1 MDSAVLITYDQDDMI
16 GEAVALCESAD
27 YKVKHVIKQNF
38 LQKPKYGLSGGK
50 IEDLKEIISTVKP
63 DVIVFDEILKP
74 SQNYNLA
81 SELKMEILDREALIL
96 QIFEKRSSSA
106 ESKLQVK
113 LAQARYDMSR
123 AKEKVRLSK
132 KGEQPGFM
140 GLGTFEV
147 DVYYNEIK
155 KRMINIKS
163 KLVKSGKQRKLH
175 RQARKRLG
183 FKTISLAGYT
193 SAGKTTL
200 ISTICGISKFTSG
213 KITLA
218 GHDIVQN
225 YRAARKMIG
234 MVPQE
239 LSLESFETV
248 MNTLRFSR
256 GLFGKA
262 PHDSY
267 LEEILEQL
275 SLLDKRNSQILELS
289 GGMKRRLSIAKALS
303 HEPQLLFLDEP
314 TAGVDVELRKDMWV
328 LVRRLR
334 NEGVTVI
341 LTTHYI
347 EEAEAIAD
355 RVGIIDKG
363 QLLLVEEKGSLMQRL
378 GQKQLTIELQDPL
391 KDLPSKLS
399 DYDIVLA
406 VDRKS
411 LIYTYNMRSGR
422 TGINQILSNLTQ
434 SGIIFKDL
442 QTKQSSLED
451 IFMSLVSE
459 TAA

>member
-1 MDSAVLITYDQDDMI
+1 MQDFLTIDALSKYYAN
-16 GEAVALCESAD
+16 GFEALKTINLRVKES
-27 YKVKHVIKQNF
+27 
-38 LQKPKYGLSGGK
+38 
-50 IEDLKEIISTVKP
+50 
-63 DVIVFDEILKP
+63 EIL
-74 SQNYNLA
+74 
-81 SELKMEILDREALIL
+81 AL
-96 QIFEKRSSSA
+96 
-106 ESKLQVK
+106 
-113 LAQARYDMSR
+113 
-123 AKEKVRLSK
+123 
-132 KGEQPGFM
+132 
-140 GLGTFEV
+140 LGP
-147 DVYYNEIK
+147 N
-155 KRMINIKS
+155 
-163 KLVKSGKQRKLH
+163 G
-175 RQARKRLG
+175 
-183 FKTISLAGYT
+183 
-193 SAGKTTL
+193 AGKTTL
-200 ISTICGISKFTSG
+200 ISTICGISNFTSG

-262 PHDSY
+262 PNDSY
-267 LEEILEQL
+267 LEEILAQL

-328 LVRRLR
+328 LGRRLR

-363 QLLLVEEKGSLMQRL
+363 QLLLVEEKESLMQRL

-391 KDLPSKLS
+391 KDLSSKLS

-406 VDRKS
+406 ADRQS

-422 TGINQILSNLTQ
+422 TGINQILSNLTH

-451 IFMSLVSE
+451 IFMGLVSE
-459 TAA
+459 TVA

>member
-1 MDSAVLITYDQDDMI
+1 MQDFLTIDALSKYYAN
-16 GEAVALCESAD
+16 GFEALKTINLRVKES
-27 YKVKHVIKQNF
+27 
-38 LQKPKYGLSGGK
+38 
-50 IEDLKEIISTVKP
+50 
-63 DVIVFDEILKP
+63 EIL
-74 SQNYNLA
+74 
-81 SELKMEILDREALIL
+81 AL
-96 QIFEKRSSSA
+96 
-106 ESKLQVK
+106 
-113 LAQARYDMSR
+113 
-123 AKEKVRLSK
+123 
-132 KGEQPGFM
+132 
-140 GLGTFEV
+140 LGP
-147 DVYYNEIK
+147 N
-155 KRMINIKS
+155 
-163 KLVKSGKQRKLH
+163 G
-175 RQARKRLG
+175 
-183 FKTISLAGYT
+183 
-193 SAGKTTL
+193 AGKTTL

-363 QLLLVEEKGSLMQRL
+363 QLLLVEEKESLMQRL

-406 VDRKS
+406 ADQQS

-451 IFMSLVSE
+451 IFMSLVNE
-459 TAA
+459 TVE

>member
-1 MDSAVLITYDQDDMI
+1 MQDLLTIDALSKYYAN
-16 GEAVALCESAD
+16 GFEALKTINLRVKES
-27 YKVKHVIKQNF
+27 
-38 LQKPKYGLSGGK
+38 
-50 IEDLKEIISTVKP
+50 
-63 DVIVFDEILKP
+63 EIL
-74 SQNYNLA
+74 
-81 SELKMEILDREALIL
+81 AL
-96 QIFEKRSSSA
+96 
-106 ESKLQVK
+106 
-113 LAQARYDMSR
+113 
-123 AKEKVRLSK
+123 
-132 KGEQPGFM
+132 
-140 GLGTFEV
+140 LGP
-147 DVYYNEIK
+147 N
-155 KRMINIKS
+155 
-163 KLVKSGKQRKLH
+163 G
-175 RQARKRLG
+175 
-183 FKTISLAGYT
+183 
-193 SAGKTTL
+193 AGKTTL
-200 ISTICGISKFTSG
+200 ISTICGISKFRNG

-262 PHDSY
+262 PNDSY

-275 SLLDKRNSQILELS
+275 SLLDKRNSQIIELS

-363 QLLLVEEKGSLMQRL
+363 QLLLVEEKESLMRRL
-378 GQKQLTIELQDPL
+378 GQKQLIIELQDPL

-399 DYDIVLA
+399 EYDIVLA
-406 VDRKS
+406 TDRQS
-411 LIYTYNMRSGR
+411 LIYTYNMRGGH

-442 QTKQSSLED
+442 QTKESSLED
-451 IFMSLVSE
+451 IFMSLVNE
-459 TAA
+459 TVE

>member
-1 MDSAVLITYDQDDMI
+1 MQDFLTIDALSKYYAN
-16 GEAVALCESAD
+16 GFEALKSINLRVKES
-27 YKVKHVIKQNF
+27 
-38 LQKPKYGLSGGK
+38 
-50 IEDLKEIISTVKP
+50 
-63 DVIVFDEILKP
+63 EIL
-74 SQNYNLA
+74 
-81 SELKMEILDREALIL
+81 AL
-96 QIFEKRSSSA
+96 
-106 ESKLQVK
+106 
-113 LAQARYDMSR
+113 
-123 AKEKVRLSK
+123 
-132 KGEQPGFM
+132 
-140 GLGTFEV
+140 LGP
-147 DVYYNEIK
+147 N
-155 KRMINIKS
+155 
-163 KLVKSGKQRKLH
+163 G
-175 RQARKRLG
+175 
-183 FKTISLAGYT
+183 
-193 SAGKTTL
+193 AGKTTL

-239 LSLESFETV
+239 LSLEPFETV

-262 PHDSY
+262 PNDSY
-267 LEEILEQL
+267 LEELLEQL

-314 TAGVDVELRKDMWV
+314 TAGVDVELRKDMWL

-363 QLLLVEEKGSLMQRL
+363 QLLLVEEKESLMQRL

-406 VDRKS
+406 ADRQS
-411 LIYTYNMRSGR
+411 LIYNYNMRSGR
-422 TGINQILSNLTQ
+422 TGINNILSNLTQ

-459 TAA
+459 TVA

>member
-1 MDSAVLITYDQDDMI
+1 MKDLLTIDALSKYYEN
-16 GEAVALCESAD
+16 GFEALKTINLRVKES
-27 YKVKHVIKQNF
+27 
-38 LQKPKYGLSGGK
+38 
-50 IEDLKEIISTVKP
+50 
-63 DVIVFDEILKP
+63 EIL
-74 SQNYNLA
+74 
-81 SELKMEILDREALIL
+81 AL
-96 QIFEKRSSSA
+96 
-106 ESKLQVK
+106 
-113 LAQARYDMSR
+113 
-123 AKEKVRLSK
+123 
-132 KGEQPGFM
+132 
-140 GLGTFEV
+140 LGP
-147 DVYYNEIK
+147 N
-155 KRMINIKS
+155 
-163 KLVKSGKQRKLH
+163 G
-175 RQARKRLG
+175 
-183 FKTISLAGYT
+183 
-193 SAGKTTL
+193 AGKTTL
-200 ISTICGISKFTSG
+200 ISTICGISKFRSG

-262 PHDSY
+262 PNDSY

-275 SLLDKRNSQILELS
+275 SLLDKRNSQIIELS

-363 QLLLVEEKGSLMQRL
+363 QLLLVEEKESLMRRL
-378 GQKQLTIELQDPL
+378 GQKQLIIELQDPL

-399 DYDIVLA
+399 EYDIVLA
-406 VDRKS
+406 TDRQS
-411 LIYTYNMRSGR
+411 LIYTYNMCGGH

-442 QTKQSSLED
+442 QTKESSLED
-451 IFMSLVSE
+451 IFMSLVNE
-459 TAA
+459 TVE

>member
-1 MDSAVLITYDQDDMI
+1 MPDFLTI
-16 GEAVALCESAD
+16 EALSKNYANGFEALKTINLRVEEA
-27 YKVKHVIKQNF
+27 
-38 LQKPKYGLSGGK
+38 
-50 IEDLKEIISTVKP
+50 
-63 DVIVFDEILKP
+63 EIL
-74 SQNYNLA
+74 
-81 SELKMEILDREALIL
+81 AL
-96 QIFEKRSSSA
+96 
-106 ESKLQVK
+106 
-113 LAQARYDMSR
+113 
-123 AKEKVRLSK
+123 
-132 KGEQPGFM
+132 
-140 GLGTFEV
+140 LGP
-147 DVYYNEIK
+147 N
-155 KRMINIKS
+155 
-163 KLVKSGKQRKLH
+163 G
-175 RQARKRLG
+175 
-183 FKTISLAGYT
+183 
-193 SAGKTTL
+193 AGKTTL

-239 LSLESFETV
+239 LSLEPFETV

-262 PHDSY
+262 PDDSY

-275 SLLDKRNSQILELS
+275 SLLDKRKSQILELS
-289 GGMKRRLSIAKALS
+289 GGMKRRVSIAKALS

-347 EEAEAIAD
+347 EEAESIAD

-363 QLLLVEEKGSLMQRL
+363 QLLLVEEKESLMQRL

-406 VDRKS
+406 ADRQS

-459 TAA
+459 TVA

>member
-1 MDSAVLITYDQDDMI
+1 MPDFLTID
-16 GEAVALCESAD
+16 ALS
-27 YKVKHVIKQNF
+27 K
-38 LQKPKYGLSGGK
+38 
-50 IEDLKEIISTVKP
+50 
-63 DVIVFDEILKP
+63 
-74 SQNYNLA
+74 NYANGF
-81 SELKMEILDREALIL
+81 EAL
-96 QIFEKRSSSA
+96 
-106 ESKLQVK
+106 
-113 LAQARYDMSR
+113 
-123 AKEKVRLSK
+123 
-132 KGEQPGFM
+132 
-140 GLGTFEV
+140 
-147 DVYYNEIK
+147 
-155 KRMINIKS
+155 
-163 KLVKSGKQRKLH
+163 
-175 RQARKRLG
+175 
-183 FKTISLAGYT
+183 KTINLRVEEAEIFALLGPNG
-193 SAGKTTL
+193 AGKTTL

-239 LSLESFETV
+239 LSLEPFETV

-262 PHDSY
+262 PDDSY

-275 SLLDKRNSQILELS
+275 SLLDKRKSQILELS
-289 GGMKRRLSIAKALS
+289 GGMKRRVSIAKALS

-406 VDRKS
+406 ADRQS

-451 IFMSLVSE
+451 IFMSLINE
-459 TAA
+459 TVA

>member
-1 MDSAVLITYDQDDMI
+1 MPDFLTIDALSKYYAN
-16 GEAVALCESAD
+16 GFEALKTINLRVKES
-27 YKVKHVIKQNF
+27 
-38 LQKPKYGLSGGK
+38 
-50 IEDLKEIISTVKP
+50 
-63 DVIVFDEILKP
+63 EIL
-74 SQNYNLA
+74 
-81 SELKMEILDREALIL
+81 AL
-96 QIFEKRSSSA
+96 
-106 ESKLQVK
+106 
-113 LAQARYDMSR
+113 
-123 AKEKVRLSK
+123 
-132 KGEQPGFM
+132 
-140 GLGTFEV
+140 LGP
-147 DVYYNEIK
+147 N
-155 KRMINIKS
+155 
-163 KLVKSGKQRKLH
+163 G
-175 RQARKRLG
+175 
-183 FKTISLAGYT
+183 
-193 SAGKTTL
+193 AGKTTL

-239 LSLESFETV
+239 LSLEPFETV

-262 PHDSY
+262 PDDSY

-275 SLLDKRNSQILELS
+275 SLLDKRKSQILELS
-289 GGMKRRLSIAKALS
+289 GGMKRRVSIAKALS

-363 QLLLVEEKGSLMQRL
+363 QLLLVEEKESLMQRL

-406 VDRKS
+406 ADRQS

-451 IFMSLVSE
+451 IFMSLINE
-459 TAA
+459 TVA

>member
-1 MDSAVLITYDQDDMI
+1 MPDFLTID
-16 GEAVALCESAD
+16 ALS
-27 YKVKHVIKQNF
+27 K
-38 LQKPKYGLSGGK
+38 
-50 IEDLKEIISTVKP
+50 
-63 DVIVFDEILKP
+63 
-74 SQNYNLA
+74 NYANGF
-81 SELKMEILDREALIL
+81 EAL
-96 QIFEKRSSSA
+96 
-106 ESKLQVK
+106 
-113 LAQARYDMSR
+113 
-123 AKEKVRLSK
+123 
-132 KGEQPGFM
+132 
-140 GLGTFEV
+140 
-147 DVYYNEIK
+147 
-155 KRMINIKS
+155 
-163 KLVKSGKQRKLH
+163 
-175 RQARKRLG
+175 
-183 FKTISLAGYT
+183 KTINLRVEEAEIFALLGPNG
-193 SAGKTTL
+193 AGKTTL

-239 LSLESFETV
+239 LSLEPFETV

-262 PHDSY
+262 PDDSY

-275 SLLDKRNSQILELS
+275 SLLDKRKSQILELS
-289 GGMKRRLSIAKALS
+289 GGMKRRVSIAKALS

-363 QLLLVEEKGSLMQRL
+363 QLLLVEEKESLMQRL

-459 TAA
+459 TVA

>member
-1 MDSAVLITYDQDDMI
+1 MPDFLTIDALSKNYAN
-16 GEAVALCESAD
+16 GFEAL
-27 YKVKHVIKQNF
+27 KTINLRVK
-38 LQKPKYGLSGGK
+38 
-50 IEDLKEIISTVKP
+50 EA
-63 DVIVFDEILKP
+63 EIL
-74 SQNYNLA
+74 
-81 SELKMEILDREALIL
+81 AL
-96 QIFEKRSSSA
+96 
-106 ESKLQVK
+106 
-113 LAQARYDMSR
+113 
-123 AKEKVRLSK
+123 
-132 KGEQPGFM
+132 
-140 GLGTFEV
+140 LGP
-147 DVYYNEIK
+147 N
-155 KRMINIKS
+155 
-163 KLVKSGKQRKLH
+163 G
-175 RQARKRLG
+175 
-183 FKTISLAGYT
+183 
-193 SAGKTTL
+193 AGKTTL

-239 LSLESFETV
+239 LSLEPFETV

-262 PHDSY
+262 PDDSY

-275 SLLDKRNSQILELS
+275 SLLDKRKSQILELS
-289 GGMKRRLSIAKALS
+289 GGMKRRVSIAKALS

-314 TAGVDVELRKDMWV
+314 TAGVDVELRKDMWL

-355 RVGIIDKG
+355 RVGIIGKG
-363 QLLLVEEKGSLMQRL
+363 QLLLVEEKESLMQRL

-399 DYDIVLA
+399 DYDIVLSA
-406 VDRKS
+406 DRQS

-459 TAA
+459 TVA

>member
-1 MDSAVLITYDQDDMI
+1 MSD
-16 GEAVALCESAD
+16 
-27 YKVKHVIKQNF
+27 F
-38 LQKPKYGLSGGK
+38 LR
-50 IEDLKEIISTVKP
+50 I
-63 DVIVFDEILKP
+63 
-74 SQNYNLA
+74 NA
-81 SELKMEILDREALIL
+81 
-96 QIFEKRSSSA
+96 
-106 ESKLQVK
+106 
-113 LAQARYDMSR
+113 
-123 AKEKVRLSK
+123 LSK
-132 KGEQPGFM
+132 KYANGFEA
-140 GLGTFEV
+140 L
-147 DVYYNEIK
+147 
-155 KRMINIKS
+155 
-163 KLVKSGKQRKLH
+163 
-175 RQARKRLG
+175 
-183 FKTISLAGYT
+183 KTINLRVQKSEILALLGPNG
-193 SAGKTTL
+193 AGKTTL

-213 KITLA
+213 KITLE

-225 YRAARKMIG
+225 YRLTRKMIG

-262 PHDSY
+262 PNDSY

-289 GGMKRRLSIAKALS
+289 GGMKRRVSIAKALS

-363 QLLLVEEKGSLMQRL
+363 HLLLVEEKELLMQRL

-391 KDLPSKLS
+391 RDLPSKLS
-399 DYDIVLA
+399 DYNIVLA
-406 VDRKS
+406 ADRQS
-411 LIYTYNMRSGR
+411 LIYTYNIRSGHS
-422 TGINQILSNLTQ
+422 GINNILSNLTQ

-451 IFMSLVSE
+451 IFMSLVNE
-459 TAA
+459 TVA

>member
-1 MDSAVLITYDQDDMI
+1 MPDFLTIDALSKTYAN
-16 GEAVALCESAD
+16 G
-27 YKVKHVIKQNF
+27 F
-38 LQKPKYGLSGGK
+38 
-50 IEDLKEIISTVKP
+50 
-63 DVIVFDEILKP
+63 
-74 SQNYNLA
+74 
-81 SELKMEILDREALIL
+81 EAL
-96 QIFEKRSSSA
+96 
-106 ESKLQVK
+106 
-113 LAQARYDMSR
+113 
-123 AKEKVRLSK
+123 
-132 KGEQPGFM
+132 
-140 GLGTFEV
+140 
-147 DVYYNEIK
+147 
-155 KRMINIKS
+155 
-163 KLVKSGKQRKLH
+163 
-175 RQARKRLG
+175 
-183 FKTISLAGYT
+183 KTINLRVEEAEIFALLGPNG
-193 SAGKTTL
+193 AGKTTL

-239 LSLESFETV
+239 LSLEPFETV

-262 PHDSY
+262 PDDSY

-275 SLLDKRNSQILELS
+275 SLLDKRKSQILELS
-289 GGMKRRLSIAKALS
+289 GGMKRRVSIAKALS

-363 QLLLVEEKGSLMQRL
+363 QLLLVEEKESLMQRL

-442 QTKQSSLED
+442 QTTQSSLED

-459 TAA
+459 TVA

>member
-1 MDSAVLITYDQDDMI
+1 MPDFLTID
-16 GEAVALCESAD
+16 ALS
-27 YKVKHVIKQNF
+27 K
-38 LQKPKYGLSGGK
+38 
-50 IEDLKEIISTVKP
+50 
-63 DVIVFDEILKP
+63 
-74 SQNYNLA
+74 NYANGF
-81 SELKMEILDREALIL
+81 EAL
-96 QIFEKRSSSA
+96 
-106 ESKLQVK
+106 
-113 LAQARYDMSR
+113 
-123 AKEKVRLSK
+123 
-132 KGEQPGFM
+132 
-140 GLGTFEV
+140 
-147 DVYYNEIK
+147 
-155 KRMINIKS
+155 
-163 KLVKSGKQRKLH
+163 
-175 RQARKRLG
+175 
-183 FKTISLAGYT
+183 KTINLRVEEAEIFALLGPNG
-193 SAGKTTL
+193 AGKTTL

-239 LSLESFETV
+239 LSLEPFETV

-262 PHDSY
+262 PDDSY

-275 SLLDKRNSQILELS
+275 SLLDKRESQILELS
-289 GGMKRRLSIAKALS
+289 GGMKRRVSIAKALS

-363 QLLLVEEKGSLMQRL
+363 QLLLVEEKESLMQRL

-459 TAA
+459 TVA

>member
-1 MDSAVLITYDQDDMI
+1 MQDFLTIDALSKYYAN
-16 GEAVALCESAD
+16 GFEALKSINLRVKES
-27 YKVKHVIKQNF
+27 
-38 LQKPKYGLSGGK
+38 
-50 IEDLKEIISTVKP
+50 
-63 DVIVFDEILKP
+63 EIL
-74 SQNYNLA
+74 
-81 SELKMEILDREALIL
+81 AL
-96 QIFEKRSSSA
+96 
-106 ESKLQVK
+106 
-113 LAQARYDMSR
+113 
-123 AKEKVRLSK
+123 
-132 KGEQPGFM
+132 
-140 GLGTFEV
+140 LGP
-147 DVYYNEIK
+147 N
-155 KRMINIKS
+155 
-163 KLVKSGKQRKLH
+163 G
-175 RQARKRLG
+175 
-183 FKTISLAGYT
+183 
-193 SAGKTTL
+193 AGKTTL

-218 GHDIVQN
+218 GHDIVKN

-262 PHDSY
+262 PNDSY
-267 LEEILEQL
+267 LEELLEQL

-314 TAGVDVELRKDMWV
+314 TAGVDVELRKDMWL

-347 EEAEAIAD
+347 EEAEEIAD

-363 QLLLVEEKGSLMQRL
+363 QLLLVEEKESLMQRL
-378 GQKQLTIELQDPL
+378 GQKQLTIELQNRL
-391 KDLPSKLS
+391 EELPTKLS
-399 DYDIVLA
+399 DYEIVLA
-406 VDRKS
+406 ADRQS
-411 LIYTYNMRSGR
+411 LKYTYNMRSGR
-422 TGINQILSNLTQ
+422 TGINQILSSLTQ
-434 SGIIFKDL
+434 SGIIIKDL

-451 IFMSLVSE
+451 IFMSLVNE
-459 TAA
+459 TAK

>member
-1 MDSAVLITYDQDDMI
+1 MPDFLTIDALSKNYAN
-16 GEAVALCESAD
+16 GFEALKTINLRVKES
-27 YKVKHVIKQNF
+27 
-38 LQKPKYGLSGGK
+38 
-50 IEDLKEIISTVKP
+50 
-63 DVIVFDEILKP
+63 EIL
-74 SQNYNLA
+74 
-81 SELKMEILDREALIL
+81 AL
-96 QIFEKRSSSA
+96 
-106 ESKLQVK
+106 
-113 LAQARYDMSR
+113 
-123 AKEKVRLSK
+123 
-132 KGEQPGFM
+132 
-140 GLGTFEV
+140 LGP
-147 DVYYNEIK
+147 N
-155 KRMINIKS
+155 
-163 KLVKSGKQRKLH
+163 G
-175 RQARKRLG
+175 
-183 FKTISLAGYT
+183 
-193 SAGKTTL
+193 AGKTTL

-239 LSLESFETV
+239 LSLEPFETV

-262 PHDSY
+262 PDDSY

-275 SLLDKRNSQILELS
+275 SLLDKRKSQILELS
-289 GGMKRRLSIAKALS
+289 GGMKRRVSIAKALS

-363 QLLLVEEKGSLMQRL
+363 QLLLVEEKESLMQRL

-406 VDRKS
+406 ADRQS

-451 IFMSLVSE
+451 IFMSLVNE
-459 TAA
+459 TVE

>member
-1 MDSAVLITYDQDDMI
+1 MPDFLTIDALSKTYAN
-16 GEAVALCESAD
+16 GFEAL
-27 YKVKHVIKQNF
+27 KTINLRVK
-38 LQKPKYGLSGGK
+38 
-50 IEDLKEIISTVKP
+50 EA
-63 DVIVFDEILKP
+63 EIL
-74 SQNYNLA
+74 
-81 SELKMEILDREALIL
+81 AL
-96 QIFEKRSSSA
+96 
-106 ESKLQVK
+106 
-113 LAQARYDMSR
+113 
-123 AKEKVRLSK
+123 
-132 KGEQPGFM
+132 
-140 GLGTFEV
+140 LGP
-147 DVYYNEIK
+147 N
-155 KRMINIKS
+155 
-163 KLVKSGKQRKLH
+163 G
-175 RQARKRLG
+175 
-183 FKTISLAGYT
+183 
-193 SAGKTTL
+193 AGKTTL

-262 PHDSY
+262 PDDSY

-363 QLLLVEEKGSLMQRL
+363 QLLLVEEKESLMQRL

-406 VDRKS
+406 EDRQS

-459 TAA
+459 TVA

>member
-1 MDSAVLITYDQDDMI
+1 MPDFLTIDALSKNYAN
-16 GEAVALCESAD
+16 GFEAL
-27 YKVKHVIKQNF
+27 KTINLRVK
-38 LQKPKYGLSGGK
+38 
-50 IEDLKEIISTVKP
+50 EA
-63 DVIVFDEILKP
+63 EIL
-74 SQNYNLA
+74 
-81 SELKMEILDREALIL
+81 AL
-96 QIFEKRSSSA
+96 
-106 ESKLQVK
+106 
-113 LAQARYDMSR
+113 
-123 AKEKVRLSK
+123 
-132 KGEQPGFM
+132 
-140 GLGTFEV
+140 LGP
-147 DVYYNEIK
+147 N
-155 KRMINIKS
+155 
-163 KLVKSGKQRKLH
+163 G
-175 RQARKRLG
+175 
-183 FKTISLAGYT
+183 
-193 SAGKTTL
+193 AGKTTL
-200 ISTICGISKFTSG
+200 ISTICGISNFTSG

-262 PHDSY
+262 PDDSY

-363 QLLLVEEKGSLMQRL
+363 QLLLVEEKESLMQRL
-378 GQKQLTIELQDPL
+378 GQKQLTIELLDPL

-406 VDRKS
+406 ADRQS

-422 TGINQILSNLTQ
+422 TGINKILSNLTQ

-442 QTKQSSLED
+442 QTKQSSLEE

-459 TAA
+459 TVA

>member
-1 MDSAVLITYDQDDMI
+1 MPDLLTIDALSKYYAN
-16 GEAVALCESAD
+16 GFEALKTVNLRVKES
-27 YKVKHVIKQNF
+27 
-38 LQKPKYGLSGGK
+38 
-50 IEDLKEIISTVKP
+50 
-63 DVIVFDEILKP
+63 EIL
-74 SQNYNLA
+74 
-81 SELKMEILDREALIL
+81 AL
-96 QIFEKRSSSA
+96 
-106 ESKLQVK
+106 
-113 LAQARYDMSR
+113 
-123 AKEKVRLSK
+123 
-132 KGEQPGFM
+132 
-140 GLGTFEV
+140 LGP
-147 DVYYNEIK
+147 N
-155 KRMINIKS
+155 
-163 KLVKSGKQRKLH
+163 G
-175 RQARKRLG
+175 
-183 FKTISLAGYT
+183 
-193 SAGKTTL
+193 AGKTTL
-200 ISTICGISKFTSG
+200 ISTICGISNFTSG

-218 GHDIVQN
+218 GHDIVKN

-262 PHDSY
+262 PNDSY

-289 GGMKRRLSIAKALS
+289 GGMKRRVSIAKALS

-363 QLLLVEEKGSLMQRL
+363 QLLLVEEKESLMQRL
-378 GQKQLTIELQDPL
+378 GKKQLTIELQDPL
-391 KDLPSKLS
+391 KDLSSKLS

-406 VDRKS
+406 ADRQS
-411 LIYTYNMRSGR
+411 LIYTYNMRSGC

-442 QTKQSSLED
+442 QTKESSLED
-451 IFMSLVSE
+451 IFMSLVNE
-459 TAA
+459 TVE

>member
-1 MDSAVLITYDQDDMI
+1 MPDFLTIDALSKNYAN
-16 GEAVALCESAD
+16 GFEALKTINLRVKES
-27 YKVKHVIKQNF
+27 
-38 LQKPKYGLSGGK
+38 
-50 IEDLKEIISTVKP
+50 
-63 DVIVFDEILKP
+63 EIL
-74 SQNYNLA
+74 
-81 SELKMEILDREALIL
+81 AL
-96 QIFEKRSSSA
+96 
-106 ESKLQVK
+106 
-113 LAQARYDMSR
+113 
-123 AKEKVRLSK
+123 
-132 KGEQPGFM
+132 
-140 GLGTFEV
+140 LGP
-147 DVYYNEIK
+147 N
-155 KRMINIKS
+155 
-163 KLVKSGKQRKLH
+163 G
-175 RQARKRLG
+175 
-183 FKTISLAGYT
+183 
-193 SAGKTTL
+193 AGKTTL

-262 PHDSY
+262 PNDSY

-363 QLLLVEEKGSLMQRL
+363 QLLLVEEKESLMQRL

-391 KDLPSKLS
+391 TELPSKLS
-399 DYDIVLA
+399 DYDIILA
-406 VDRKS
+406 AGGQS

-434 SGIIFKDL
+434 SGIIVKDL

-451 IFMSLVSE
+451 IFMSLVNVTVE
-459 TAA
+459 

>member
-1 MDSAVLITYDQDDMI
+1 MQDFLTIDALSKNYAN
-16 GEAVALCESAD
+16 GFEALKSINLRVKES
-27 YKVKHVIKQNF
+27 
-38 LQKPKYGLSGGK
+38 
-50 IEDLKEIISTVKP
+50 
-63 DVIVFDEILKP
+63 EIL
-74 SQNYNLA
+74 
-81 SELKMEILDREALIL
+81 AL
-96 QIFEKRSSSA
+96 
-106 ESKLQVK
+106 
-113 LAQARYDMSR
+113 
-123 AKEKVRLSK
+123 
-132 KGEQPGFM
+132 
-140 GLGTFEV
+140 LGP
-147 DVYYNEIK
+147 N
-155 KRMINIKS
+155 
-163 KLVKSGKQRKLH
+163 G
-175 RQARKRLG
+175 
-183 FKTISLAGYT
+183 
-193 SAGKTTL
+193 AGKTTL

-218 GHDIVQN
+218 GHDIVKN

-262 PHDSY
+262 PNDSY
-267 LEEILEQL
+267 LEELLEQL

-314 TAGVDVELRKDMWV
+314 TAGVDVELRKDMWL

-347 EEAEAIAD
+347 EEAEEIAD

-363 QLLLVEEKGSLMQRL
+363 QLLLVEEKESLMQRL
-378 GQKQLTIELQDPL
+378 GQKQLTIELQNRL
-391 KDLPSKLS
+391 EELPTKLS

-406 VDRKS
+406 ADRQS
-411 LIYTYNMRSGR
+411 LNYTYNMRSGR
-422 TGINQILSNLTQ
+422 TGINQILSSLTQ
-434 SGIIFKDL
+434 SGIIIKDL

-451 IFMSLVSE
+451 IFMSLVNE
-459 TAA
+459 TAK

>member
-1 MDSAVLITYDQDDMI
+1 MKANQSLINVYLLLIQMPDLLTID
-16 GEAVALCESAD
+16 ALS
-27 YKVKHVIKQNF
+27 K
-38 LQKPKYGLSGGK
+38 
-50 IEDLKEIISTVKP
+50 
-63 DVIVFDEILKP
+63 
-74 SQNYNLA
+74 NYANGF
-81 SELKMEILDREALIL
+81 EALKTIN
-96 QIFEKRSSSA
+96 
-106 ESKLQVK
+106 LQVK
-113 LAQARYDMSR
+113 EAEILA
-123 AKEKVRLSK
+123 L
-132 KGEQPGFM
+132 
-140 GLGTFEV
+140 LGP
-147 DVYYNEIK
+147 N
-155 KRMINIKS
+155 
-163 KLVKSGKQRKLH
+163 G
-175 RQARKRLG
+175 
-183 FKTISLAGYT
+183 
-193 SAGKTTL
+193 AGKTTL

-218 GHDIVQN
+218 GHDIVKN

-262 PHDSY
+262 PNDSY

-275 SLLDKRNSQILELS
+275 SLLDKMNSQIVELS

-334 NEGVTVI
+334 NKGVTVI

-363 QLLLVEEKGSLMQRL
+363 QLLLVEEKESLMQRL
-378 GQKQLTIELQDPL
+378 GPVSYTHLT
-391 KDLPSKLS
+391 LPTNRE
-399 DYDIVLA
+399 V
-406 VDRKS
+406 
-411 LIYTYNMRSGR
+411 
-422 TGINQILSNLTQ
+422 
-434 SGIIFKDL
+434 
-442 QTKQSSLED
+442 
-451 IFMSLVSE
+451 
-459 TAA
+459 

>member
-1 MDSAVLITYDQDDMI
+1 MQDFLTIDALSKYYAN
-16 GEAVALCESAD
+16 GFEALKSINLRVKES
-27 YKVKHVIKQNF
+27 
-38 LQKPKYGLSGGK
+38 
-50 IEDLKEIISTVKP
+50 
-63 DVIVFDEILKP
+63 EIL
-74 SQNYNLA
+74 
-81 SELKMEILDREALIL
+81 AL
-96 QIFEKRSSSA
+96 
-106 ESKLQVK
+106 
-113 LAQARYDMSR
+113 
-123 AKEKVRLSK
+123 
-132 KGEQPGFM
+132 
-140 GLGTFEV
+140 LGP
-147 DVYYNEIK
+147 N
-155 KRMINIKS
+155 
-163 KLVKSGKQRKLH
+163 G
-175 RQARKRLG
+175 
-183 FKTISLAGYT
+183 
-193 SAGKTTL
+193 AGKTTL

-218 GHDIVQN
+218 GHDIVKN

-262 PHDSY
+262 PNDSY
-267 LEEILEQL
+267 LEELLEQL

-314 TAGVDVELRKDMWV
+314 TAGVDVELRKDMWL

-347 EEAEAIAD
+347 EEAEEIAD
-355 RVGIIDKG
+355 RVGIIEKG
-363 QLLLVEEKGSLMQRL
+363 QLLLVEEKESLMQRL
-378 GQKQLTIELQDPL
+378 GQKQLTIELQNRL
-391 KDLPSKLS
+391 EELPTKLS

-406 VDRKS
+406 ADRQS
-411 LIYTYNMRSGR
+411 LNYTYNMRSGR
-422 TGINQILSNLTQ
+422 TGINQILSSLTQ
-434 SGIIFKDL
+434 SGIIIKDL

-451 IFMSLVSE
+451 IFMSLVNE
-459 TAA
+459 TAK

>member
-1 MDSAVLITYDQDDMI
+1 MPDFLTIDALSKNYAN
-16 GEAVALCESAD
+16 GFEA
-27 YKVKHVIKQNF
+27 
-38 LQKPKYGLSGGK
+38 
-50 IEDLKEIISTVKP
+50 LKTINLRVEEA
-63 DVIVFDEILKP
+63 EIL
-74 SQNYNLA
+74 
-81 SELKMEILDREALIL
+81 AL
-96 QIFEKRSSSA
+96 
-106 ESKLQVK
+106 
-113 LAQARYDMSR
+113 
-123 AKEKVRLSK
+123 
-132 KGEQPGFM
+132 
-140 GLGTFEV
+140 LGP
-147 DVYYNEIK
+147 N
-155 KRMINIKS
+155 
-163 KLVKSGKQRKLH
+163 G
-175 RQARKRLG
+175 
-183 FKTISLAGYT
+183 
-193 SAGKTTL
+193 AGKTTL

-239 LSLESFETV
+239 LSLEPFETV

-262 PHDSY
+262 PDDSY

-275 SLLDKRNSQILELS
+275 SLLDKRKSQILELS
-289 GGMKRRLSIAKALS
+289 GGMKRRVSIAKALS

-363 QLLLVEEKGSLMQRL
+363 QLLLVEEKESLMQRL

-406 VDRKS
+406 EDRQF

-459 TAA
+459 TVA

>member
-1 MDSAVLITYDQDDMI
+1 MQDFLTIDALSKYYAN
-16 GEAVALCESAD
+16 GFEALKSINLRVKES
-27 YKVKHVIKQNF
+27 
-38 LQKPKYGLSGGK
+38 
-50 IEDLKEIISTVKP
+50 
-63 DVIVFDEILKP
+63 EIL
-74 SQNYNLA
+74 
-81 SELKMEILDREALIL
+81 AL
-96 QIFEKRSSSA
+96 
-106 ESKLQVK
+106 
-113 LAQARYDMSR
+113 
-123 AKEKVRLSK
+123 
-132 KGEQPGFM
+132 
-140 GLGTFEV
+140 LGP
-147 DVYYNEIK
+147 N
-155 KRMINIKS
+155 
-163 KLVKSGKQRKLH
+163 G
-175 RQARKRLG
+175 
-183 FKTISLAGYT
+183 
-193 SAGKTTL
+193 AGKTTL

-218 GHDIVQN
+218 GHDIVKN

-262 PHDSY
+262 PNDSY

-314 TAGVDVELRKDMWV
+314 TAGVDVELRKDMWL

-347 EEAEAIAD
+347 EEAEEIAD

-363 QLLLVEEKGSLMQRL
+363 QLLLVEEKESLMQRL
-378 GQKQLTIELQDPL
+378 GQKQLTIELQNRL
-391 KDLPSKLS
+391 EDLPTKLS

-406 VDRKS
+406 ADRQS
-411 LIYTYNMRSGR
+411 LNYTYNMRSGR
-422 TGINQILSNLTQ
+422 TGINQILSSLTQ
-434 SGIIFKDL
+434 IGINIKDL

-451 IFMSLVSE
+451 IFMSLVNE
-459 TAA
+459 TAK